1 MFLFFSLFLISFTRW
16 LADFFFFLTSRYL
29 NLSKELTFGFL
40 NSNFIF
46 VLLLLICT
54 LFFISI
60 FYGDF
65 VNISKW
71 MFILVI
77 FSQSSGLTYSL
88 KIIKAFQNLA
98 SLHSAVFIQ
107 HFKLSFCL
115 IYLLIFTGIYS
126 LIQRLFLYA
135 LFLKFLIVE
144 NL

>member
-16 LADFFFFLTSRYL
+16 LADFFLSFFFLISRFL

-46 VLLLLICT
+46 VLLPLICT

-88 KIIKAFQNLA
+88 KNLA

-135 LFLKFLIVE
+135 LFFKFLIVE